1 MYNSAGVRG
10 FVAPGRSSL
19 LGLPVGDFGLFASG
33 LIAVALG
40 LAGFC
45 GSCFFAIVVILI
57 YNSAGHHAV
66 DYAISYRYVALP
78 VGVAVMLGSGLVLAA
93 LWVRRQVRR

>member
-1 MYNSAGVRG
+1 MSNRAGVRG
-10 FVAPGRSSL
+10 FDAPVRSGL
-19 LGLPVGDFGLFASG
+19 FGLPVGDFGLFASG

-45 GSCFFAIVVILI
+45 GSCFLAIVGILL

-66 DYAISYRYVALP
+66 DYAISYRYIALP

>member
-1 MYNSAGVRG
+1 MSNRAGVRG
-10 FVAPGRSSL
+10 FDAPVRAGL
-19 LGLPVGDFGLFASG
+19 FGLPVGDFGLFASG

-45 GSCFFAIVVILI
+45 GSCFLAIIGILL
-57 YNSAGHHAV
+57 YNSAGRHAV
-66 DYAISYRYVALP
+66 DYAISYRYIALP